1 MSSQSS
7 TQPVIRDQQRQS
19 IAATEPPQPAR
30 MQVTK
35 MLTTKEA
42 AALLIWSELSI
53 PLFILVLVL
62 ILVLMVVF
70 LLRVERVAIEIAFAT
85 VDQSDIRGSS
95 RIIVIRRELPH
106 TRDAGRAARPVA

>member
-7 TQPVIRDQQRQS
+7 IQPLIRDQQRQS

-42 AALLIWSELSI
+42 AALLRS
-53 PLFILVLVL
+53 
-62 ILVLMVVF
+62 
-70 LLRVERVAIEIAFAT
+70 T
-85 VDQSDIRGSS
+85 
-95 RIIVIRRELPH
+95 IID
-106 TRDAGRAARPVA
+106 TRALAL